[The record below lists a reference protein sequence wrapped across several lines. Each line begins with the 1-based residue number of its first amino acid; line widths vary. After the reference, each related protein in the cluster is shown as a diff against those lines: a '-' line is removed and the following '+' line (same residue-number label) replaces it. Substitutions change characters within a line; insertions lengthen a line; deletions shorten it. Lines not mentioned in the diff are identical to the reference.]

1 MKKLLLVFLIMFS
14 TSAMS
19 EWVQMTKTD
28 EIELAYDANSL
39 SKEGSKGAITVMM
52 LPSEPVVNDR
62 NRKIV
67 AITSRVEADC
77 SRYTYLVTEE
87 SHYTD
92 RELTQRVDYVTNK
105 EAEFDPIREAE
116 EGTFAREWVDLICG

>member
-14 TSAMS
+14 TSVMS
-19 EWVQMTKTD
+19 EWIQMTKTD
-28 EIELAYDANSL
+28 EIEFVYDANSL
-39 SKEGSKGAITVMM
+39 SKDGSKGAITVMM

-92 RELTQRVDYVTNK
+92 RELTQRVDYVTNNGG
-105 EAEFDPIREAE
+105 EFDPVRKAE
-116 EGTFAREWVDLICG
+116 EGTFARDWVDLICG